1 MFTVLNTVGCISKLP
16 FLLMITP
23 PLVDSISELTLIPL
37 SAYKGNNSSKSSTWI
52 NVWSEKVLFFSAT
65 IKTFSSSALDCEMV
79 KIKRATLFDFLNR
92 QVSSGFL

>member
-37 SAYKGNNSSKSSTWI
+37 SAYKGNSSSKSSTWI
-52 NVWSEKVLFFSAT
+52 NVWSEKGFVFQCNYKNLFFLS
-65 IKTFSSSALDCEMV
+65 IGL
-79 KIKRATLFDFLNR
+79 
-92 QVSSGFL
+92 